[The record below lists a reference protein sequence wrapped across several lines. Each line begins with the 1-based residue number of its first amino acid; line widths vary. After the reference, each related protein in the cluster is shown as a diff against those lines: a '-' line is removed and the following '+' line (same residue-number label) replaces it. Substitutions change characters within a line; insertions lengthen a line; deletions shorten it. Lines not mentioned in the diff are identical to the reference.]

1 MMIERFAEICEIRNL
16 KVNGYKS
23 TVTVVGEEEESV
35 CEVTDDGG
43 QWYQVSEY
51 TYMGFMLD

>member
-1 MMIERFAEICEIRNL
+1 MYDKYRDGQESFP
-16 KVNGYKS
+16 
-23 TVTVVGEEEESV
+23 VVGEEEESV